1 VGTSVGAS
9 EGRDGNGEGACDGR
23 RVEAVIA
30 RDEAS
35 TVTSNPR
42 SLANAAE
49 NEELVTTSAIV
60 AMRSS
65 ADIAAVS
72 T

>member
-1 VGTSVGAS
+1 MGAC